1 MALVNQRTSDLKK
14 FYRMTFEMRKTQP
27 NGNSGALVLHTLLV
41 NPSDFNQDE
50 QARGNIIQT
59 LGGAYVQD
67 FGLGLPTVTISGT
80 TGYSI
85 RSSAEHKKMD
95 GFEELTAF
103 RSRIYRKFLQAN
115 DPQHSLY
122 WYNWEDDEYY
132 EIQPQDFR
140 VQRSKSEPT
149 LYRYEFRFTCLR
161 RLTKTRKEAAED
173 YLKRNPSTKKIADKL
188 ANNISNIGEF
198 LNKVTGG

>member
-1 MALVNQRTSDLKK
+1 MALVKASTADRKQ
-14 FYRMTFEMRKTQP
+14 FYRMTFELRKTLP
-27 NGNSGALVLHTLLV
+27 SGSSGSLALHTLLV
-41 NPSDFNQDE
+41 NPSEFSQDE
-50 QARGNIIQT
+50 QARGNVIQT
-59 LGGAYVQD
+59 LGGSYVSD
-67 FGLGLPTVTISGT
+67 FGLGLPMVTITGT
-80 TGYSI
+80 TGYSK
-85 RSSAEHKKMD
+85 RTSAEGVKLD
-95 GFEELTAF
+95 GYTALIEF
-103 RSRIYRKFLQAN
+103 RARIYRKFLQAN

-149 LYRYEFRFTCLR
+149 LYRYEFRFICLR